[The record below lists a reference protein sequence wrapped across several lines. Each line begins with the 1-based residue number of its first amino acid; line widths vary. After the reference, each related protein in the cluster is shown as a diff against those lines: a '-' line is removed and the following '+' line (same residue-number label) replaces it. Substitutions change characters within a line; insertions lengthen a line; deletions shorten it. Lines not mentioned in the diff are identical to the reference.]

1 VTITTELLNQS
12 DTLIHIVSHGKAKV
26 EKRKSI
32 RILKYKTQKHRKS
45 RRTIGDSL
53 KPEDNIVG

>member
-32 RILKYKTQKHRKS
+32 KILSTKRKN
-45 RRTIGDSL
+45 TGNQGEL
-53 KPEDNIVG
+53 LVTP